1 MTDLPPIKQ
10 ALPRIK
16 QERAMDTVHE
26 ALRQAILSS
35 SLRPGERLSPGEL
48 AAQLGVSLMPVRHAI
63 QLLAAEGLVEV
74 RPRSGTFV
82 ASVSASEV
90 RETAEIRCAL
100 ECLAMEKAVHTF
112 SAGDFAE
119 MRRLRDAMTKP
130 PRDDADRRKHEQDNA
145 AFHLLFIQAAGNAKL
160 LEMYAGLRAHIQIAG
175 IHAGDHDWRSR
186 LAKEAAEHQAIVE
199 AVEARDVGGAVDA
212 MRRHI
217 TRSCDS
223 LAQAVETKN
232 GRPD

>member
-1 MTDLPPIKQ
+1 MT

-35 SLRPGERLSPGEL
+35 SLRPGERLNPNEL
-48 AAQLGVSLMPVRHAI
+48 ATQLGVSLMPVRHAI

-82 ASVSASEV
+82 ASVSAREV
-90 RETAEIRCAL
+90 RETFEIRCAL
-100 ECLAMEKAVHTF
+100 ECLAVEKAI
-112 SAGDFAE
+112 SALSADDLAE
-119 MRRLRDAMTKP
+119 MRRLGNAMAKA
-130 PRDDADRRKHEQDNA
+130 PRTDADRRRHEQSNA
-145 AFHLLFIQAAGNAKL
+145 NFHLLFLRAAGNDKL

-175 IHAGDHDWRSR
+175 VHAGDQDWRSR
-186 LAKEAAEHQAIVE
+186 LAQETAEHEAILV
-199 AVEARDVGGAVDA
+199 AVEARDTVGAVEA

-217 TRSCDS
+217 TRSCES
-223 LAQAVETKN
+223 LAAAVEKKN
-232 GRPD
+232 GRED